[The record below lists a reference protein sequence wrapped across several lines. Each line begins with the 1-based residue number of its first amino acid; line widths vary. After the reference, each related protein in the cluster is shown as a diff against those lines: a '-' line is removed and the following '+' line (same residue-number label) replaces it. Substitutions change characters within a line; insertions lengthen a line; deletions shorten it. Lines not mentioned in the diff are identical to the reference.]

1 MRKSITILQYVL
13 ILTVFSNV
21 IYSQT
26 KYDGIS
32 WRSLRNEKNEPKQ
45 LLENHILLKETVVP
59 FLEEEKNCTI
69 ATEIISEIQ
78 ESDKQIQ
85 NLINAKTQTTIVP
98 DLRTE
103 QNKTEEFAKLFTKNK
118 NINLKTQDNNIEVSE
133 KDILSN
139 SSIIISNVDTF
150 LIQNPNETIVIL
162 IPNYDSN
169 EREDKLEQLKPFFNQ
184 LTENVKNKQNISVKQ
199 NINQTENL
207 DFIFQFNQ

>member
-139 SSIIISNVDTF
+139 SSIIISNIKDF

-169 EREDKLEQLKPFFNQ
+169 EREDKLERLKPFFNQ